1 MKKIF
6 RNKFV
11 FIALLVLYIPF
22 YYLGY
27 VLYLISKVLN
37 AGSQTLMGNMSSAKN
52 ALESFWSVEVTGY
65 DIFD

>member
-1 MKKIF
+1 MKKTF
-6 RNKFV
+6 RYKFV
-11 FIALLVLYIPF
+11 FITLLVLYTPF

>member
-11 FIALLVLYIPF
+11 FIALLVLYTPF

-27 VLYLISKVLN
+27 ALYLTSKVLN
-37 AGSQTLMGNMSSAKN
+37 ASSQTLMGNLSSAKN
-52 ALESFWSVEVTGY
+52 ALKSFWSVEVTGY
-65 DIFD
+65 DIFN

>member
-11 FIALLVLYIPF
+11 FMALLVLYAPL

-37 AGSQTLMGNMSSAKN
+37 ACSQTLMGNLSSAKN
-52 ALESFWSVEVTGY
+52 ALKSFWCVEVTGY
-65 DIFD
+65 DIFN

>member
-27 VLYLISKVLN
+27 ALYLISKVLN
-37 AGSQTLMGNMSSAKN
+37 ASSQTLMGNVSSAKN
-52 ALESFWSVEVTGY
+52 ALKSFWSVEVTGY
-65 DIFD
+65 DIFN

>member
-11 FIALLVLYIPF
+11 FITLLVLYTPF

-65 DIFD
+65 DIFN